1 MGNTLERITDYHA
14 ETSHRRGKLFGRKLD
29 RAEFPVPFKRYQ
41 NLPVFPLPEQPR
53 MPRKHLDT
61 ALQPGVQSSKCDIN
75 IVSSICRLSCG
86 ISRSRPYADGSV
98 FHYRTVASAG
108 GLYPA
113 EFYLS
118 LQNIRGIEDGLYH
131 YSPYDHALTQ
141 LRRGYP
147 FGVLRGGGPII
158 RGYISSMFHR
168 SSWKYGPRAYRYCLL
183 DAGHLLENSIMAGR
197 LFGLPSKADVDFN
210 DRRVNDYLCL
220 DAQYEACLA
229 MVHFVGC
236 SPATDV
242 DETIEPTGEDLGQ
255 FSRSAPVAKAPDE
268 LLGAHRL
275 TSSFAR
281 CPVRSPAPAPE
292 GGVTLNQPV
301 IDKRATTAILE
312 RRSSRNFVPRA
323 IPAAPLK
330 DIVSFLCHDVPPV
343 CTDAVR
349 VGFLAAEHSEFAP
362 GQYRIHRP
370 SCSYHLVQPGSY
382 MGESARV
389 CLDQQWLSNA
399 AAHFVFTADI
409 ESLNRNCGP
418 RAYRYAQLQAGRL
431 GQRIYVAAQAKGL
444 GACGIGAFFDGEAAN
459 LLSLPSGHALL
470 YLVAVG
476 PVQR

>member
-1 MGNTLERITDYHA
+1 MGNVLGRITDYHA
-14 ETSHRRGKLFGRKLD
+14 ETSHQRGKLFGRKLD
-29 RAEFPVPFKRYQ
+29 RSEFPTPFKKYQ
-41 NLPVFPLPEQPR
+41 GLPVFPLPEQPR
-53 MPRKHLDT
+53 MPRKHLDL

-86 ISRSRPYADGSV
+86 VSRTRTYADGTV

-113 EFYLS
+113 ELYLA

-131 YSPYDHALTQ
+131 YSPHVHALTQ
-141 LRRGYP
+141 LRRGYA
-147 FGVLRGGGPII
+147 FSILRGNDPII
-158 RGYISSMFHR
+158 RGYISSIYHR
-168 SSWKYGPRAYRYCLL
+168 SSWKYGQRAYRYCLL
-183 DAGHLLENSIMAGR
+183 DAGHLLENSILAGR
-197 LFGLPSKADVDFN
+197 LFGLPSKADLDFN
-210 DRRVNDYLCL
+210 DRKVNDYLCL

-236 SPATDV
+236 SAATEV
-242 DETIEPTGEDLGQ
+242 DESIVQTGDDIGQ
-255 FSRSAPVAKAPDE
+255 FSRSAPAAKAPSE
-268 LLGAHRL
+268 LLEAHRL

-281 CPVRSPAPAPE
+281 CPVRPPAPAPE
-292 GGVTLNQPV
+292 GGISLKQPV

-312 RRSSRNFVPRA
+312 RRSSRNFVPRS

-330 DIVSFLCHDVPPV
+330 DIVSFLCLDVPPV
-343 CTDAVR
+343 CMDAVR

-370 SCSYHLVQPGSY
+370 SSSYHLVQSGNY
-382 MGESARV
+382 MAESARV

-409 ESLNRNCGP
+409 ESLNKHCGP

-444 GACGIGAFFDGEAAN
+444 GACGIGAFFDDEAAG
-459 LLSLPSGHALL
+459 LLSLPPGQVLL